1 MIMEENIEE
10 LQRYVPN
17 VHFEQI
23 PIAFKNTTE

>member
-23 PIAFKNTTE
+23 PDRKSVV